1 MNSRKLVV
9 IVLSGLFLLTSW
21 SSTWFEITAVGVY
34 SEGIERE
41 PTITT
46 EYIIDSNQESFE
58 LSIDNSTPLLLYWIN
73 REDVSPG
80 QTDTENNSS
89 DSAGGGS
96 EELTLDNQ
104 ACSGSCLD
112 MTRGILK
119 LTMITMFA
127 VICLSLVRPIRSIRI
142 ATVVTWVIGISII
155 IIAIPLAVAT
165 DFGISGGDESGDESS
180 TGGFDTNAQEM
191 VEVNQFAHFQQ
202 DSGFG
207 ISSKGF
213 QFTYESVGFD
223 LGLLDE
229 EGRDNV
235 TKNAPA
241 EGQPGYESL
250 IGFNGKLTIGPGSLI
265 TWWLLI
271 APLLILNLIEIRESF
286 EEE

>member
-1 MNSRKLVV
+1 MDSRKLVV
-9 IVLSGLFLLTSW
+9 IALSGLFLLTSW

-80 QTDTENNSS
+80 QTDSENNSS
-89 DSAGGGS
+89 DLADDSDES
-96 EELTLDNQ
+96 ISDRQ

-119 LTMITMFA
+119 LTMIAMFA
-127 VICLSLVRPIRSIRI
+127 AIFLSVVRPIRSIRI
-142 ATVVTWVIGISII
+142 ATVTTWVIGILII
-155 IIAIPLAVAT
+155 LIAIPLAVAT
-165 DFGISGGDESGDESS
+165 DFGISDGNDSGDGSS
-180 TGGFDTNAQEM
+180 TGGFDTNAQET
-191 VEVNQFAHFQQ
+191 VEVNQFAHFRQ

-207 ISSKGF
+207 ISFEGIE
-213 QFTYESVGFD
+213 FTYESIGFD

-229 EGRDNV
+229 EDRDKV
-235 TKNAPA
+235 IETAPI
-241 EGQPGYESL
+241 EGDPGYESL
-250 IGFNGKLTIGPGSLI
+250 IGFDGKLMIGPGPII

-271 APLLILNLIEIRESF
+271 APLVVLNLIETRESF

>member
-80 QTDTENNSS
+80 QTDSENNSS
-89 DSAGGGS
+89 DLSDES
-96 EELTLDNQ
+96 ISDRQ

-112 MTRGILK
+112 MTRAILK
-119 LTMITMFA
+119 LTMIAMFA
-127 VICLSLVRPIRSIRI
+127 AIFLSVVRPIRSIRI
-142 ATVVTWVIGISII
+142 ANVTTWIIGILII
-155 IIAIPLAVAT
+155 LIAIPLAVAT
-165 DFGISGGDESGDESS
+165 DFGISDGNDSGDGSS
-180 TGGFDTNAQEM
+180 TGGFDTNTQET
-191 VEVNQFAHFQQ
+191 VEVNQFAHFRQ

-207 ISSKGF
+207 IYFEGIE
-213 QFTYESVGFD
+213 FTYESIGFD

-229 EGRDNV
+229 EDRDKV
-235 TKNAPA
+235 IETAPI
-241 EGQPGYESL
+241 EGDPGYESL
-250 IGFNGKLTIGPGSLI
+250 IGFDGKLMIGPGPII

-271 APLLILNLIEIRESF
+271 APLVVLNLIETRESF

>member
-73 REDVSPG
+73 REEVSPG
-80 QTDTENNSS
+80 QTDSENNSS
-89 DSAGGGS
+89 DLADDSDES
-96 EELTLDNQ
+96 ISDRQ

-112 MTRGILK
+112 MARGILK
-119 LTMITMFA
+119 LTMIAMFA
-127 VICLSLVRPIRSIRI
+127 AIFLSVVRPIRSIRI
-142 ATVVTWVIGISII
+142 ATVTTWVIGILII
-155 IIAIPLAVAT
+155 LIAIPLAVAT
-165 DFGISGGDESGDESS
+165 DFGISDGNDSGDGSS
-180 TGGFDTNAQEM
+180 TGGFDTNAQET
-191 VEVNQFAHFQQ
+191 VEVNQFAHFRQ
-202 DSGFG
+202 DSGFSISFEG
-207 ISSKGF
+207 IE
-213 QFTYESVGFD
+213 FTYESIGFD

-229 EGRDNV
+229 EDRDKV
-235 TKNAPA
+235 IETAPI
-241 EGQPGYESL
+241 EGDPGYESL
-250 IGFNGKLTIGPGSLI
+250 IGFDGKLMIGPGPII

-271 APLLILNLIEIRESF
+271 APLVVLNLIETRESF

>member
-9 IVLSGLFLLTSW
+9 IALSGLFLLTSW

-73 REDVSPG
+73 REEVSPG
-80 QTDTENNSS
+80 QTDSENNSS
-89 DSAGGGS
+89 DLADDSDES
-96 EELTLDNQ
+96 ISDRQ

-112 MTRGILK
+112 MARGILK
-119 LTMITMFA
+119 LTMIAMFA
-127 VICLSLVRPIRSIRI
+127 AIFLSVVRPIRSIRI
-142 ATVVTWVIGISII
+142 ATVTTWVIGILII
-155 IIAIPLAVAT
+155 LIAIPLAVAT
-165 DFGISGGDESGDESS
+165 DFGISDGNDSGDGSS
-180 TGGFDTNAQEM
+180 TGGFDTNAQET
-191 VEVNQFAHFQQ
+191 VEVNQFAHFRQ

-207 ISSKGF
+207 ISFEGIE
-213 QFTYESVGFD
+213 FTYESIGFD

-229 EGRDNV
+229 EDRDKV
-235 TKNAPA
+235 IETAPI
-241 EGQPGYESL
+241 EGDPGYESL
-250 IGFNGKLTIGPGSLI
+250 IGFDGKLMIGPGPII

-271 APLLILNLIEIRESF
+271 APLVVLNLIETRESF

>member
-155 IIAIPLAVAT
+155 IIAIPLASHRLWN
-165 DFGISGGDESGDESS
+165 FW
-180 TGGFDTNAQEM
+180 
-191 VEVNQFAHFQQ
+191 
-202 DSGFG
+202 
-207 ISSKGF
+207 
-213 QFTYESVGFD
+213 
-223 LGLLDE
+223 
-229 EGRDNV
+229 R
-235 TKNAPA
+235 
-241 EGQPGYESL
+241 
-250 IGFNGKLTIGPGSLI
+250 
-265 TWWLLI
+265 
-271 APLLILNLIEIRESF
+271 
-286 EEE
+286 

>member
-9 IVLSGLFLLTSW
+9 IALSGLFLLTAW
-21 SSTWFEITAVGVY
+21 SSTWFEISAVGVY
-34 SEGIERE
+34 SEGLERE

-80 QTDTENNSS
+80 QTNFENNSS
-89 DSAGGGS
+89 DLADDSDES
-96 EELTLDNQ
+96 ISDRQ

-119 LTMITMFA
+119 LTMIAMFA
-127 VICLSLVRPIRSIRI
+127 VICLSIFRPIRLIRI
-142 ATVVTWVIGISII
+142 ANVATWVIGISII
-155 IIAIPLAVAT
+155 LIAIPLAVAT

-180 TGGFDTNAQEM
+180 TGGFDTNTQET
-191 VEVNQFAHFQQ
+191 VETNQFAHFQQ
-202 DSGFG
+202 DSGFD
-207 ISSKGF
+207 ISTKGF

-229 EGRDNV
+229 GARENV
-235 TKNAPA
+235 TESAPV
-241 EGQPGYESL
+241 EGEPGYESL
-250 IGFNGKLTIGPGSLI
+250 IGFNGKLTVGPGPLI